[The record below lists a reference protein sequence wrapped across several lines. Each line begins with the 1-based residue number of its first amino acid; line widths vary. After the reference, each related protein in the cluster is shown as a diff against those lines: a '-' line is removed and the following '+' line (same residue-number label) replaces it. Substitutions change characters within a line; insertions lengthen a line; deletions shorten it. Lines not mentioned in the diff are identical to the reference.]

1 MGISYVFMADYM
13 RDFYK
18 LLCVMNGLMTLA
30 DDLSRFFFNVFMVV
44 AMSFIQLFIHEDRT
58 SSDWEFMNE
67 SW

>member
-30 DDLSRFFFNVFMVV
+30 DDLSRFFSMFLWLF